1 MFKKPVIKFRVMFV
15 DQKNDSTSQLA
26 EYFTR
31 QMFSE
36 IYDVYSAGPEHD
48 IVDCDM
54 ISVMYQ
60 SGEDMRRQVSK
71 DFKNTELLRED
82 GDYDAVVYLAKTSF
96 DEWASRT
103 PWQGK
108 QIFVDMG
115 SVKDYTAT
123 DDAELA
129 IAYEKL
135 IAKVRSWVSENMKD
149 PNKLKMMMVNV

>member
-1 MFKKPVIKFRVMFV
+1 MFKKPVNKFRVMFV

-36 IYDVYSAGPEHD
+36 IYDVYSAGPEHN

-60 SGEDMRRQVSK
+60 AGEDMRRQVSK
-71 DFKNTELLRED
+71 DFKNTELLCE
-82 GDYDAVVYLAKTSF
+82 GEEYDAVVYLAKPPF

-108 QIFVDMG
+108 QILVDMG
-115 SVKDYTAT
+115 SVKDYIVT

-149 PNKLKMMMVNV
+149 PNKLKMMVNA

>member
-1 MFKKPVIKFRVMFV
+1 MFKKPVNKFRVMFV

-36 IYDVYSAGPEHD
+36 VYDVYSAGPEHD

-60 SGEDMRRQVSK
+60 AGEDMRRQVSK
-71 DFKNTELLRED
+71 DFKNTELLCED
-82 GDYDAVVYLAKTSF
+82 GEYDAVVYLAKPPF
-96 DEWASRT
+96 DEWAART

-108 QIFVDMG
+108 QILVDMG
-115 SVKDYTAT
+115 SVKDYAAT
-123 DDAELA
+123 DDAELV

-135 IAKVRSWVSENMKD
+135 IAKVRSWVSENMTD
-149 PNKLKMMMVNV
+149 PNKLKMMVNA